1 MQKIITCITKMHV
14 EIVDT
19 YIPVQYSIFI
29 LICSNK
35 RYDNLYYRIHHNLT
49 KKCWFM
55 LDFVFQ
61 SPFLNIH

>member
-1 MQKIITCITKMHV
+1 MHV

-19 YIPVQYSIFI
+19 YNLYCTVYSYSYAVIKVQI
-29 LICSNK
+29 K
-35 RYDNLYYRIHHNLT
+35 DNLHYGIQHNLT

-61 SPFLNIH
+61 SPFFNIHRLTI